1 MTLGGNKKKKERER
15 GRKKKKGEG
24 EMTHGEHGDPL
35 GAQLVHEFLVNT
47 LECSNVSH
55 IVILLFS
62 FS

>member
-1 MTLGGNKKKKERER
+1 MEETRRRRRERE
-15 GRKKKKGEG
+15 GGKKKGEG